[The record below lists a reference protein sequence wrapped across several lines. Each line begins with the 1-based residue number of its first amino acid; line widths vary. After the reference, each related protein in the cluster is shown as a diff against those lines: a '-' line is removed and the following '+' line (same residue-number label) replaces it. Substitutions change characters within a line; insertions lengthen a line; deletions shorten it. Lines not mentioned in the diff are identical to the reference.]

1 MEQSPIPNIKSKIG
15 TVPRH
20 KAAMKRTR
28 YSATIWAALE
38 AGILTRDRTH
48 LDYGCGYGDDVKR
61 LRSMGY
67 SSIGYDPY
75 YFPSTPL
82 VRSDVV
88 TLSYVLNTI
97 ESVVEREEV
106 LFRSWSLASSALVV
120 SALVGS
126 KQNRPVFNDG
136 ILTWRGTFEKYYA
149 APELREFVED
159 VIGLTAMRLR
169 QGVYAFFKQPTQVM
183 TISSS
188 SRERLLEMEK
198 LLREDANNLT
208 RDWIPA
214 PDVFLEK
221 YTTGSY
227 VYYRLRSPN
236 RTLPNQAKC
245 LHLGVVG
252 SDRYIWG
259 MKALESRE
267 RLTVVNRRLAK
278 ILVRLSEL

>member
-1 MEQSPIPNIKSKIG
+1 MEPSPIQNLKSKIG

-28 YSATIWAALE
+28 YSATISAAIE
-38 AGILTRDRTH
+38 ARILTKNRTH

-67 SSIGYDPY
+67 YSVGYDPY

-97 ESVVEREEV
+97 ESLVEREEV
-106 LFRSWSLASSALVV
+106 LVRCWELASSVLVV
-120 SALVGS
+120 SALIGN
-126 KQNRPVFNDG
+126 KQNRPAFADG
-136 ILTWRGTFEKYYA
+136 ILTLRGTFEKYYG
-149 APELREFVED
+149 APQLREFVED

-183 TISSS
+183 TISSY

-198 LLREDANNLT
+198 LLRSDANDLT

-214 PDVFLEK
+214 LDVFLEK

-236 RTLPNQAKC
+236 RTLPKGAKC
-245 LHLGVVG
+245 LHLGVAG
-252 SDRYIWG
+252 SERYIWG

-267 RLTVVNRRLAK
+267 RLAIANRRLAK
-278 ILVRLSEL
+278 ILARLSEL